1 MIQEKKKVRGKI
13 KVEKKKNEFIGIT
26 KEVYIVVHKY
36 RSK

>member
-1 MIQEKKKVRGKI
+1 MMQEKKKVRGKI
-13 KVEKKKNEFIGIT
+13 KGGKKNKFIGIT